1 MRVPTYETQRAL
13 PTEGQGQI
21 LNLQLNSSAMEAP
34 GRAAAAAGQQL
45 AQFGKQ
51 VGDFAFKRAQIG
63 AESEAAEAASKFQI
77 ELSAAQDKAL
87 KNPNMEQ
94 AAKGFTTES
103 QLLLDKYK
111 AGMSNSLARSAFSS
125 AANKLKTQSVIS
137 FTKQNNARVLEA
149 RKTNLDIETQSSTKR
164 ATDIT
169 QSPMMRMEAAAEA
182 VLRLEEATGDLGPED
197 VQARR
202 EKLYENFAKDTLSA
216 YISKPGADVLSIVSS
231 FRDGSIDDPII
242 KGATANLTET
252 QRATIA
258 DNALKQANR
267 IIKLRK
273 DQREAASAA
282 ADADNDAKYNAIV
295 NVNTSDPASL
305 AQARALH
312 NALKA
317 SGYYKTPDKRNAI
330 DRLLGEEAGGSG
342 FAQPGPAATAKQ
354 AQLDEKEALDLLTFD
369 ELMQSKGQV
378 TQGWYSSRLRRLQEE
393 RGEGEDAAI
402 DEFRDAFNYAEAS
415 DAQLL
420 RSPARQAF
428 FRSRRQIKEWIRE
441 NPKASKREIVEK
453 AREIVR
459 SVEVQFKQK
468 MKIYRQ
474 GLLSESYSKLPAS
487 LRSAIPDPA
496 SADIKAVKEATAAAM
511 ANNSRDLLLNGFNKL
526 LNEEVKMQLLD

>member
-1 MRVPTYETQRAL
+1 MKVPTYETQRAL
-13 PTEGQGQI
+13 PKEGQGQI

-45 AQFGKQ
+45 AEFGKE
-51 VGDFAFKRAQIG
+51 VGDFAFKRAKIG

-94 AAKGFTTES
+94 AAKGFTSEI
-103 QLLLDKYK
+103 QVLLDKYK

-125 AANKLKTQSVIS
+125 TANKLKTQSVIS

-149 RKTNLDIETQSSTKR
+149 RKTNLDIDTQSSTKR

-182 VLRLEEATGDLGPED
+182 VLRIEEARGDLGPED

-216 YISKPGADVLSIVSS
+216 YLFKPGADVLSIVSS
-231 FRDGSIDDPII
+231 FRDGSIADPII
-242 KGATANLTET
+242 EGATKNLTET

-267 IIKLRK
+267 VIKLRK

-295 NVNTSDPASL
+295 NVDTKDPASL
-305 AQARALH
+305 AKARALH

-330 DRLLGEEAGGSG
+330 DKLLEEEAGGSG
-342 FAQPGPAATAKQ
+342 FAQKGPAATAKE
-354 AQLDEKEALDLLTFD
+354 AELDEKEALDRLTFD
-369 ELMQSKGQV
+369 ELEQSKGQV
-378 TQGWYSSRLRRLQEE
+378 TQSWYSGMLRRLQAE
-393 RGEGEDAAI
+393 RGLQVRG
-402 DEFRDAFNYAEAS
+402 
-415 DAQLL
+415 
-420 RSPARQAF
+420 
-428 FRSRRQIKEWIRE
+428 
-441 NPKASKREIVEK
+441 SKRCSN
-453 AREIVR
+453 A
-459 SVEVQFKQK
+459 QK
-468 MKIYRQ
+468 PGSP
-474 GLLSESYSKLPAS
+474 GLLPVKK
-487 LRSAIPDPA
+487 
-496 SADIKAVKEATAAAM
+496 ADQRVDWREPEG
-511 ANNSRDLLLNGFNKL
+511 L
-526 LNEEVKMQLLD
+526 